1 MKYRAVFFDVG
12 GTLMRMDRE
21 HVAQKY
27 VALARARHITIDPE
41 IALRTFSTLDDEIPA
56 RARAAPPLSLDERA
70 GEIFW
75 KALFADGWSRL
86 GLEKNDE
93 AINQLYHDFRRGD
106 FNRLFD
112 DVLPALAALQ
122 KRNLTMGVV
131 TNFTANCQDVLHTL
145 GVAKYFPNGH
155 IIVSAIVGAEK
166 PARKIFDYATRSVKY
181 PGNEIVYV
189 GDGVH
194 SDVEGAHGAGWD
206 AILLDR
212 DNWYPDYN
220 TVPRIRSLIELANLI

>member
-21 HVAQKY
+21 KVANEY
-27 VALARARHITIDPE
+27 VALARTRNAVIDPG

-56 RARAAPPLSLDERA
+56 RARAAPPLSLDDRA

-86 GLEKNDE
+86 GQTQDDAVIHHMYKE
-93 AINQLYHDFRRGD
+93 FRRGE

-112 DVLPALAALQ
+112 DSKPALEALR
-122 KRNLTMGVV
+122 KRGL
-131 TNFTANCQDVLHTL
+131 TL
-145 GVAKYFPNGH
+145 GVVSNFPANCEEVLQTLGVRNYFSH
-155 IIVSAIVGAEK
+155 IVVSAIVRAEK
-166 PARKIFDYATRSVKY
+166 PAREIFDYAARMAKY
-181 PGNEIVYV
+181 PTNEIVYV
-189 GDGVH
+189 GDGIH

-212 DNWYPDYN
+212 DNWYPDYKA
-220 TVPRIRSLIELANLI
+220 VPRIRLLTEVDKLV